1 MTFYFLTYLLLTKV
15 TNFSSRIENKGLTNE
30 FKNQDIDS
38 SIRYGYDERFFNK
51 NSNITDE
58 INNLEEEELIRIS
71 ENFKKKE
78 ILSTL
83 ELINDKIKESR
94 VCHPDTPYLQR
105 NIISDDLKY
114 YLDYLDEMS
123 NSNIWK
129 DLINDFYYDSF

>member
-15 TNFSSRIENKGLTNE
+15 TNFSSRNENKGLTNE

-51 NSNITDE
+51 NSSKVNE
-58 INNLEEEELIRIS
+58 ICNLEKEELFRIS
-71 ENFKKKE
+71 ENFKKRE

-83 ELINDKIKESR
+83 ELINDKIKKTR
-94 VCHPDTPYLQR
+94 VCHPNNPYLQR

-129 DLINDFYYDSF
+129 DLIDDFYDDSF